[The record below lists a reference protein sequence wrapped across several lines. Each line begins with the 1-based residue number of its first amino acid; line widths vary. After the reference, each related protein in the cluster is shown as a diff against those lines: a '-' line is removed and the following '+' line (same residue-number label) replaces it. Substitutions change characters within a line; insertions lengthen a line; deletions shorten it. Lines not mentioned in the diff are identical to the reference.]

1 MFLFLSFNEQDCSFS
16 DARQY
21 KGSVVRLRVLSASL
35 DPKQARALETES
47 QSELCST
54 QSVQACVL
62 IRWHEMSVVSHTI
75 ALCVCSLFV
84 LLTSGMMSWLKDIK
98 RVWSHLFSP
107 TVDSAIYQ
115 ITWFVSLFTTA
126 DSNHVQIELCGMVT
140 DLIKSIC
147 CWWIIS
153 LQ

>member
-1 MFLFLSFNEQDCSFS
+1 M
-16 DARQY
+16 
-21 KGSVVRLRVLSASL
+21 RLRVLSASL

-84 LLTSGMMSWLKDIK
+84 LLTSGMMS
-98 RVWSHLFSP
+98 
-107 TVDSAIYQ
+107 
-115 ITWFVSLFTTA
+115 
-126 DSNHVQIELCGMVT
+126 
-140 DLIKSIC
+140 
-147 CWWIIS
+147 
-153 LQ
+153 